1 MLLRSEFVGQP
12 YMKGVCEGMIEGIR
26 RELRFVRRTL
36 RKMTHGGIRELWR
49 LALFALAAL
58 LVLWMLGWP

>member
-1 MLLRSEFVGQP
+1 MKSVSEGVG
-12 YMKGVCEGMIEGIR
+12 

-36 RKMTHGGIRELWR
+36 WRMTRSGFKELWR

-58 LVLWMLGWP
+58 LVFWVLGWP